1 MTEELLTAEIFDE
14 DLHDVRKK
22 RLREKMSEREA
33 APEVEEEAA
42 GERAGTEYVLLRLLD
57 QLDHPGG
64 WMECGRSAGPSG
76 RAALNALVDDLGEG
90 TYIAVPAR
98 SWQPMTVTVETKIRI
113 S

>member
-14 DLHDVRKK
+14 DIPDVRKK
-22 RLREKMSEREA
+22 RLREKMTEREA
-33 APEVEEEAA
+33 ESEEEAA

-57 QLDHPGG
+57 QLEHPGG
-64 WMECGRSAGPSG
+64 WMECGRSAGQSG